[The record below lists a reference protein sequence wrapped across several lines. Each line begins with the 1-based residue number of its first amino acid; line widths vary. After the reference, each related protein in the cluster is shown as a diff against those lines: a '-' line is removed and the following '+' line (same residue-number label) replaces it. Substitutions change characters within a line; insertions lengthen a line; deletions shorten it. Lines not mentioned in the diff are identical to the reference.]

1 MRTST
6 CLDSATLAFD
16 LIDYSTSDSNL
27 EPNGRDSMA
36 ADVLVVAAA
45 AGKKRNEETK
55 KKWQMKI
62 FNE

>member
-16 LIDYSTSDSNL
+16 LIGYSTSDSNL

-36 ADVLVVAAA
+36 ADVFAVAAA
-45 AGKKRNEETK
+45 VGKKSVNETE
-55 KKWQMKI
+55 KI
-62 FNE
+62 GK